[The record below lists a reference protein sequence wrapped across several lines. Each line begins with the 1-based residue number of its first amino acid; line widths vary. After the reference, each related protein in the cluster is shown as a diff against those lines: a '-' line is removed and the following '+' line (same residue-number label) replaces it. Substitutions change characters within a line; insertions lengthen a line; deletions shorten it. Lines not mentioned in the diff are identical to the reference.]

1 MRASIVIAAHNE
13 GEALW
18 RTIRSCVET
27 SAGLD
32 YEIIVA
38 DDASSDGS
46 VVEARRRFPR
56 LRVIGHDKRRGTSPT
71 KDLGARHARGEVLV
85 FVDGHCNPQHG
96 AIDRLVRDVEEL
108 AGDVVVT
115 PRIPA
120 LDVHRWRNDL
130 SQVGHG
136 YRLDLETFGCG
147 WLDLSQLRQVREDGR
162 KYFESPALIGCAL
175 AVARDL
181 YERLWGFDPHMRIW
195 GVEDLDFGLKCW
207 LMGHRI
213 LHDPEATVGH
223 RFRCAFD
230 NYPVPSE
237 CVLINQ
243 LRMARKAFTQS
254 VWEEWVEGCRRRHSE
269 GLADHPEGLWAHAWK
284 QFEEDRSSV
293 EQERGCLQANRP
305 RDEFW
310 YAERVGLE
318 WPTIGAG
325 GGEGR
330 RARRPYAAR
339 ELAASPSPSPCP
351 GVTVTFSPSSF
362 KAGFTIPAS
371 SSTLAINVTATCDP
385 KPRITDVT
393 FRMGGR
399 NPDYAVL
406 GEVTKD
412 TANGSA
418 TFDVKGRKKS
428 FPTTVTKIEAVCQG
442 RVVGEAVVRIVV
454 PHTIAK
460 SQQENPD
467 IPPTA
472 PGIAGNRI
480 GDSTTSP
487 VWYVPGDPELAPGE
501 VGLGT
506 LWAHVMNVQVN
517 DQFGDKLDPI
527 YDGIHIYEQ
536 LGGTW
541 RDINRSISGGVYAD
555 PVSVFILRGQ
565 THPSDPKP
573 PRADY
578 VRPSSTD
585 PVAAAWEGQ
594 TPPQMPLG
602 SWESNIPVKVDGH
615 EIGSAKRRAISTR
628 EEGEDRLEI
637 KWLH

>member
-27 SAGLD
+27 SAGVD

-46 VVEARRRFPR
+46 VVEAQRRFPR

-96 AIDRLVRDVEEL
+96 AIDRLVRDVEGL
-108 AGDVVVT
+108 AGNVIVT

-130 SQVGHG
+130 SQAGHG

-162 KYFESPALIGCAL
+162 KYYESSALIGCAL

-181 YERLWGFDPHMRIW
+181 YERLWGFDPHMRMW

-213 LHDPEATVGH
+213 LHDPEATIGH

-230 NYPVPSE
+230 NYSVPPE

-254 VWEEWVEGCRRRHSE
+254 VWEEWVEGCRRRHGE
-269 GLADHPEGLWAHAWK
+269 GMTDHAEGLWAHAWK
-284 QFEEDRSSV
+284 QFDEERPSV
-293 EQERGCLQANRP
+293 EQERSYLQANRQ

-310 YAERVGLE
+310 YAEQFRLE
-318 WPTIGAG
+318 WPTIGAEG
-325 GGEGR
+325 VEGR

-351 GVTVTFSPSSF
+351 GVTVTFSPAPVKTGYSL
-362 KAGFTIPAS
+362 PLVD
-371 SSTLAINVTATCDP
+371 STLATTVTATVDP
-385 KPRITDVT
+385 KARVADIS
-393 FRMGGR
+393 FRMAGKDSGL
-399 NPDYAVL
+399 ASL
-406 GEVTKD
+406 GPITKD
-412 TANGSA
+412 ATNGTAV
-418 TFDVKGRKKS
+418 FDVKGTGQS
-428 FPTTVTKIEAVCQG
+428 TNSSVTKIEAVCEG
-442 RVVGEAVVRIVV
+442 RVLASVDVKVLVPKKIATPYPEKEASAPTV
-454 PHTIAK
+454 
-460 SQQENPD
+460 ENLL
-467 IPPTA
+467 
-472 PGIAGNRI
+472 
-480 GDSTTSP
+480 GDSNTRP
-487 VWYVPGDPELAPGE
+487 PWYVPGEPDAVLHGTE
-501 VGLGT
+501 VGLAT
-506 LWAHVMNVQVN
+506 LWYHTLTVKVN
-517 DQFGDKLDPI
+517 DQFDNLLDPL
-527 YDGIHIYEQ
+527 YNGQPVQERAPDGVWVRIQEINN
-536 LGGTW
+536 GT
-541 RDINRSISGGVYAD
+541 YPD
-555 PVSVFILRGQ
+555 PVGPYLVRNQTDPNVFPAREE
-565 THPSDPKP
+565 
-573 PRADY
+573 Y
-578 VRPSSTD
+578 VRPSREDSI
-585 PVAAAWEGQ
+585 AAGWHDATPKPNIPEMSVIQ
-594 TPPQMPLG
+594 TL
-602 SWESNIPVKVDGH
+602 PVKVAGH
-615 EIGSAKRRAISTR
+615 AVGTISRRVISKRNPDTVEIQWPP
-628 EEGEDRLEI
+628 D
-637 KWLH
+637 